1 MRHSYV
7 WVYMDTEDEGLK
19 YSVNLE
25 LPRYGRPVTRYFNDE
40 TLPNEIKWRLGML
53 NANPRIQ
60 GVGERYIDKTYF
72 IEGTE
77 ELHSLLLDGA
87 T

>member
-7 WVYMDTEDEGLK
+7 WVYMDTEGEGVK
-19 YSVNLE
+19 YTVNLE
-25 LPRYGRPVTRYFNDE
+25 LPRYGQPVTRYFNDE

-60 GVGERYIDKTYF
+60 GVGERNTDKTYF